1 MKIKCVRLI
10 HYPVFSVMKDGNCVS
25 SLIRAIE
32 YELAGNVARVA
43 HGLFCGC
50 PIKLHE
56 IQDIFQEKR

>member
-1 MKIKCVRLI
+1 
-10 HYPVFSVMKDGNCVS
+10 MKDGNCVS
-25 SLIRAIE
+25 SLIKAIE